1 MNPHDPT
8 QPSEGTET
16 ETARQ
21 RCTREAIAAVR
32 SGDTQAF
39 ARLVACY
46 EVQTMSLC
54 MALMR
59 DTASAEDLAQDVF
72 VRAYRYLHTF
82 DDRRP
87 FFPWLA
93 KIAYRLAQ
101 TRWQRKPPEV
111 GLAEEA
117 WGQVADASPDEEPLG
132 HLVAD
137 EQARSLWRAVRGLPE
152 GQRTSVVLYY
162 GHGMAVRQVA
172 QVMGVST
179 GTVKT
184 FLFRARR
191 RLHSVLCPIDGDAP
205 DEGVR

>member
-1 MNPHDPT
+1 
-8 QPSEGTET
+8 
-16 ETARQ
+16 
-21 RCTREAIAAVR
+21 
-32 SGDTQAF
+32 
-39 ARLVACY
+39 
-46 EVQTMSLC
+46 MSLC

-59 DTASAEDLAQDVF
+59 DAASAEDLAQDVF

-101 TRWQRKPPEV
+101 TRWQRQRREV
-111 GLAEEA
+111 GLPEEA
-117 WGQVADASPDEEPLG
+117 WGQMADAGPDEDPSR

-137 EQARSLWRAVRGLPE
+137 EQARSLWRAVHALPE

-162 GHGMAVRQVA
+162 AHGMDVRQVA
-172 QVMGVST
+172 QVLGVSG

-184 FLFRARR
+184 LLFRARR
-191 RLHSVLCPIDGDAP
+191 RLHSVLRPVDGDGP